1 MPPQLKLG
9 PGRYKYQL
17 TQNIKHS
24 RKGMTRPPSHLHA
37 PCTHSMFHYMSSNI
51 IINSG
56 GPDVT
61 IASFRGLRAQSYV
74 RLRYLTHIL
83 HAPTLLTLCLLY
95 LFSGGISEV
104 SVGISNICMNKKTS
118 SELHGISRNC

>member
-1 MPPQLKLG
+1 
-9 PGRYKYQL
+9 
-17 TQNIKHS
+17 
-24 RKGMTRPPSHLHA
+24 MTRPPSHLHA
-37 PCTHSMFHYMSSNI
+37 PSTHSMFHYMSSNI

-104 SVGISNICMNKKTS
+104 SVEISNICKNKKTS
-118 SELHGISRNC
+118 SELHGITRNC